1 MNEFTKQELKDI
13 LWFLVAP
20 KAITPG
26 NTLVPK
32 LQDMIGN
39 YCEPKSSCCSI
50 HAGSGEECVDSVS
63 NNSPKVDWS
72 KAKINEDFRNVSYKF
87 EVKQPEECGHEW
99 TAVFTPLPFPVTKI
113 KCKLCGE
120 FYK

>member
-1 MNEFTKQELKDI
+1 MIDIETKRILNRFADIADRYVAVQEKYYKLI
-13 LWFLVAP
+13 SEPGFVAS
-20 KAITPG
+20 
-26 NTLVPK
+26 
-32 LQDMIGN
+32 
-39 YCEPKSSCCSI
+39 EPKSSCCSI